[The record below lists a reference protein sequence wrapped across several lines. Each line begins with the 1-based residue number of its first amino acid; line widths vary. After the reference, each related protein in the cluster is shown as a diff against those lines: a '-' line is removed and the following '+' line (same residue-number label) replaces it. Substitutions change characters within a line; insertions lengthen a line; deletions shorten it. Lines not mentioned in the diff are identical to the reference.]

1 MQNVFIKNSDDRK
14 ETTLTNSA
22 NVQQES
28 TELLEFKIIFR
39 NWIIA

>member
-1 MQNVFIKNSDDRK
+1 MQNVFIKNSDRT

-28 TELLEFKIIFR
+28 TELLEFK
-39 NWIIA
+39 